1 MVVNSM
7 LLLLLIV
14 AFTFLILRLSVA
26 AYNFYSA
33 PMLIKGHCKQEA
45 LISILIPA
53 RDEEKNIENLLKSVL
68 LQKGVPFEVI
78 VLDDHSS
85 DNTKAIAS
93 AYASKYS
100 QIKVISGKELPKGWT
115 GKNYACHQLAQ
126 AANGR
131 YLVFLDADVSIHPE
145 LISSALRQ
153 MENKELSLLSLF
165 CRQQTRTFGEKVT
178 VPLMNYLLLTLLPI
192 KLIEGH
198 TDPIFS
204 AACGQFMMFR
214 ADNYRLYLWHKRA
227 RGRIT
232 EDLAIMKM
240 LKKAGEKGE
249 GLLSGSLMT
258 CRMYTGFNDA
268 VKGFSKNFITP
279 FNDSILLF
287 VLFLSAIMLG
297 PLFILG
303 TENIYLIAAV
313 LLIVGL
319 TRFFTGR
326 LSGENTWQIL
336 LHPIQMFSFFY
347 IGLIAIYRRYTRSV
361 SWKGRTLSMRSATKE
376 DTSGQ
381 KSQKIISE
389 NALG

>member
-1 MVVNSM
+1 MVVHLM

-14 AFTFLILRLSVA
+14 AFIFLILRLSVA
-26 AYNFYSA
+26 AYNYYTT
-33 PMLIKGHCKQEA
+33 PVLLKGRCKEKE
-45 LISILIPA
+45 LVSILIPA
-53 RDEEKNIENLLKSVL
+53 RDEERNIGELLKSVL
-68 LQKGVPFEVI
+68 LQKGVSFEII

-85 DNTKAIAS
+85 DNTKAIALE
-93 AYASKYS
+93 YAGNYS
-100 QIKVISGKELPKGWT
+100 QVKVMSGKELPIGWT

-126 AANGR
+126 AASGR

-145 LISSALRQ
+145 LISSAVRQ
-153 MENKELSLLSLF
+153 MESKELSLLSLF
-165 CRQQTRTFGEKVT
+165 CRQQTQTFGEKVT

-198 TDPIFS
+198 ADPIFS
-204 AACGQFMMFR
+204 AACGQFMMFK
-214 ADNYRLYLWHKRA
+214 ADNYHTYQWHKLA

-240 LKKAGEKGE
+240 LKQADEKGE
-249 GLLSGSLMT
+249 GLLSDNLMT
-258 CRMYTGFNDA
+258 CRMYTGFGDA

-297 PLFILG
+297 PLFILS
-303 TENIYLIAAV
+303 TENSYLIAAV
-313 LLIVGL
+313 LLIIGS

-326 LSGENTWQIL
+326 LSGESILEIL
-336 LHPIQMFSFFY
+336 LHPFQMFSFFY
-347 IGLIAIYRRYTRSV
+347 IGLVAIYRRYTRSV
-361 SWKGRTLSMRSATKE
+361 DWKGRTLVMPKSKVPATN
-376 DTSGQ
+376 Q
-381 KSQKIISE
+381 KSRKIVSE

>member
-1 MVVNSM
+1 M

-33 PMLIKGHCKQEA
+33 PMLIKGRCQEVE
-45 LISILIPA
+45 LVSILIPA
-53 RDEEKNIENLLKSVL
+53 RDEERNIENLLQSVL
-68 LQKGVPFEVI
+68 LQKGVSFEVI
-78 VLDDHSS
+78 ILDDHSS

-100 QIKVISGKELPKGWT
+100 QIKVISGKELPMGWT

-145 LISSALRQ
+145 LISSAVRQ

-165 CRQQTRTFGEKVT
+165 CRQQTQTFGEKVT

-214 ADNYRLYLWHKRA
+214 ADNYRLYQWHKRA

-240 LKKAGEKGE
+240 LKQADEKGE
-249 GLLSGSLMT
+249 GLLSGTLMT

-268 VKGFSKNFITP
+268 VKGF
-279 FNDSILLF
+279 SILLF

-303 TENIYLIAAV
+303 TENIYLISAV
-313 LLIVGL
+313 LIIIGF

-326 LSGENTWQIL
+326 LSGENTWEIL

-361 SWKGRTLSMRSATKE
+361 SWKGRTLTMRSATKE